1 MGGAASEDEPAE
13 AAGAQRL
20 DKWLW
25 FARVVKSRTRAA
37 QLIEEGRVRLNRRKA
52 AKASQTLR
60 PGDVVT
66 LALGGQLRI
75 LKVLA
80 PGARRGPPGEARLL
94 YAPLSP
100 PGEPVPAEI
109 TRPTPSRARSGKL
122 SKPD

>member
-1 MGGAASEDEPAE
+1 
-13 AAGAQRL
+13 AQRL

-80 PGARRGPPGEARLL
+80 PGARRGPPAEARLL
-94 YAPLSP
+94 YAPLSRA
-100 PGEPVPAEI
+100 GEPAPAGLIHPALPPSRQSGPSRKRER
-109 TRPTPSRARSGKL
+109 TRPGKL
-122 SKPD
+122 SEPD